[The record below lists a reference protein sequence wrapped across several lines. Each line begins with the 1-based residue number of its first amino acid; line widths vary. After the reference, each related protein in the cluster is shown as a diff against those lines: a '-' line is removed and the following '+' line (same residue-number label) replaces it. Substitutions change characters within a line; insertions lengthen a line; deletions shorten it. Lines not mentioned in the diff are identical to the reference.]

1 MKDTEPAIFHWFTI
15 AIYSFTS
22 VLTLFNFYTSNN
34 FHLWFVVGMGVFG
47 LIVYLTPN
55 VVSLKLGSKG
65 DVGINIIKEKNE
77 KQIESIIN
85 ECINEYIPA
94 SFGDPKPIDLDE
106 NTKMSLQII
115 IKIIPK
121 IITEVLK

>member
-1 MKDTEPAIFHWFTI
+1 
-15 AIYSFTS
+15 
-22 VLTLFNFYTSNN
+22 
-34 FHLWFVVGMGVFG
+34 VGMGVFG